1 MKISVSSKK
10 RIAALLLAAVMC
22 FAVLSACL
30 FICAEAGH
38 ICTGEDCSVCCQ
50 IAFCRNSLNAFAV
63 ALSVCAVVFGV
74 RFAALSLRYQFNND
88 EPPTLV
94 SLRIKL
100 SY

>member
-38 ICTGEDCSVCCQ
+38 ICTGEDCPICCQ
-50 IAFCRNSLNAFAV
+50 ITICRKSLEIFAA

-74 RFAALSLRYQFNND
+74 RFAALSLLPQFNNI
-88 EPPTLV
+88 ETPTLV

-100 SY
+100 SD